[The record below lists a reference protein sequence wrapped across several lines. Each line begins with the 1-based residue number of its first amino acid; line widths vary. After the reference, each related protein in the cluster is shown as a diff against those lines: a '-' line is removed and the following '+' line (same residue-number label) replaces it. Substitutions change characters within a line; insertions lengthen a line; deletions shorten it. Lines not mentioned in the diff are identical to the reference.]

1 MKKCFVGLIA
11 VLTFGMVVPPPVHV
25 ATKETKENI
34 QEEDHQAALSKS
46 TAHIHEASDEKDQ
59 DKRHSASRSIDFR
72 TAAEQCRTKEELI
85 AAFSAYAAKE
95 AKKQGTKKFG
105 QTVSE
110 RIGDRYFDEIVP
122 AFTHALAQ
130 LNQARDPEWIKN
142 LEVTQSPASGMGERI
157 LHVYQADTGR
167 DVMKLHVRRD
177 HPPLEG
183 YWFSFHYHS
192 AADDFQNHHELKRI
206 YWGKNTPP
214 KWRA

>member
-1 MKKCFVGLIA
+1 MKKCFVGLVA
-11 VLTFGMVVPPPVHV
+11 VLTFGMVVPLQAHV

-34 QEEDHQAALSKS
+34 QEENNQASLSKS
-46 TAHIHEASDEKDQ
+46 TAHIREAGDEEEQ
-59 DKRHSASRSIDFR
+59 DKRQSKKGSADWP
-72 TAAEQCRTKEELI
+72 AAADQCRTKEEMI

-95 AKKQGTKKFG
+95 AETQGNKKFG
-105 QTVSE
+105 QAVSE
-110 RIGDRYFDEIVP
+110 QIGDRYADEIVP
-122 AFTHALAQ
+122 AFTAALAQ
-130 LNQARDPEWIKN
+130 MNEAHDPDWIKN
-142 LEVTQSPASGMGERI
+142 LDITRNPAAGLGERI
-157 LHVYQADTGR
+157 LHVYRTDTGR

-177 HPPLEG
+177 HPPLDG